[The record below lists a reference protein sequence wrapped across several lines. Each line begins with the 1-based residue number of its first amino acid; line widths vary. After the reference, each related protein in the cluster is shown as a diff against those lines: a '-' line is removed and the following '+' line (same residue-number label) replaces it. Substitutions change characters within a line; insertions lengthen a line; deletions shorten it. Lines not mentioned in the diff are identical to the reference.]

1 MSVIER
7 SPRIETRRLALR
19 APTMSDAGRIAALA
33 NDLGVARMTTR
44 LPHPYLR
51 GDADAFLAR
60 MAALDYAREA
70 VFAIELEQ
78 EGPIGVVGL
87 HPSGSFAPEIGYWLG
102 RPYWGRGFATEAARA
117 ALVWAHKGWGRR
129 HVHARHFSDNPASAE
144 VLCKVGF
151 LYTGEVRL
159 LPSRARGGEAVP
171 SRMMVWLA

>member
-19 APTMSDAGRIAALA
+19 APTVSDAGRIAALA

-51 GDADAFLAR
+51 GDADAFLSR

-102 RPYWGRGFATEAARA
+102 RPYWGRGFATEAAA
-117 ALVWAHKGWGRR
+117 AVLAWAKSAWRQKAVVSG
-129 HVHARHFSDNPASAE
+129 HFEDNPASGR
-144 VLCKVGF
+144 VLVKAGF
-151 LYTGEVRL
+151 LYTGVIEPRHSV
-159 LPSRARGGEAVP
+159 ARNAVART
-171 SRMMVWLA
+171 RMMVWLA